1 MIEFNARESYK
12 VFCALLIDSRE
23 NLGLRTLQIRS
34 YSFQSAI
41 IYPLHLP
48 FDLNTLYTNFVQ
60 VITAKCESTSGV
72 CKRVSQLQTSPSW
85 LQTKISLS
93 SVRVVRLQPL
103 FPECCQQRHFGKAFH
118 QCDFFILI
126 FMPLLSHISRI
137 RYLKI

>member
-41 IYPLHLP
+41 ICPLQLP
-48 FDLNTLYTNFVQ
+48 FDLNTLYRKFVQ

-72 CKRVSQLQTSPSW
+72 SKRVSQLQTSPLW
-85 LQTKISLS
+85 FQTKISLS
-93 SVRVVRLQPL
+93 SVRVVKLQPF
-103 FPECCQQRHFGKAFH
+103 FPECCNRDTSAR
-118 QCDFFILI
+118 
-126 FMPLLSHISRI
+126 LSTNVISLFSSSFCSYRTFPE
-137 RYLKI
+137 YDT

>member
-1 MIEFNARESYK
+1 MIEFNARESCK
-12 VFCALLIDSRE
+12 VFCALLIDSRQ
-23 NLGLRTLQIRS
+23 NLGLRTLQS
-34 YSFQSAI
+34 VQSAI

-48 FDLNTLYTNFVQ
+48 FDVNTLQRNFVQ

-72 CKRVSQLQTSPSW
+72 SKRVSQLQTSPLW

-93 SVRVVRLQPL
+93 SVRVVNLQPL

-118 QCDFFILI
+118 QCDFFIFI

-137 RYLKI
+137 RYLKM